1 MKIKKI
7 LTIVPLLAFMM
18 LFSSCG
24 DYIGKEKEHPFFV
37 KAGACKASGNY
48 KEAAEYYE
56 EFLNVCPR
64 SPITHYELAALYGDN
79 LDDPFKAVY
88 HYQRYL
94 ELAKNSPDAEN
105 VSKFIEISKRKAF
118 DLLSKQFESAET
130 AKAYAEAAKVKKML
144 DQYVAYSTRLREQ
157 NTLLRNQNSEMRSR
171 IEKFSRDSS
180 EFRKTVQNLKKQM
193 EQPESSGT
201 SRQTAVLPVPLPGGD
216 KPGRSS
222 GPPPSSG
229 DPWENAPVAAASATS
244 TATED
249 GKAPAKSPGSS
260 PASGKPAAVAAAGTA
275 GTSAAGTAAAGKT
288 AAPSAGKTHK
298 VVKGDTLYNLAKKYY
313 GSSRYYRLIWDANKA
328 QLGEKGLL
336 RIGQELVLPPRP
348 GGKR

>member
-1 MKIKKI
+1 MQIKKI
-7 LTIVPLLAFMM
+7 LTVLPLLAFMM

-48 KEAAEYYE
+48 KEAAEYYA

-64 SPITHYELAALYGDN
+64 SPITHYELASLYGDN
-79 LDDPFKAVY
+79 LDDPFKAIY

-94 ELAKNSPDAEN
+94 ELARNSPDAEN

-118 DLLSKQFESAET
+118 DSLSKQFESAET
-130 AKAYAEAAKVKKML
+130 AKAYAEVAKVKKLL
-144 DQYVAYSTRLREQ
+144 DQYVAYGAKLREQ
-157 NTLLRNQNSEMRSR
+157 NTLLRKQNSEMRTR

-193 EQPESSGT
+193 EQPDPVEPGQTSG
-201 SRQTAVLPVPLPGGD
+201 AAPLPPGGQ
-216 KPGRSS
+216 KS
-222 GPPPSSG
+222 
-229 DPWENAPVAAASATS
+229 DPAENADSWENAKVAASSSSS
-244 TATED
+244 TAAGD
-249 GKAPAKSPGSS
+249 GKT
-260 PASGKPAAVAAAGTA
+260 KPVSQAENA
-275 GTSAAGTAAAGKT
+275 KT
-288 AAPSAGKTHK
+288 AIATGGVATVAGAVTVPSAQKTHK

-336 RIGQELVLPPRP
+336 RIGQELVLPPLP
-348 GGKR
+348 GGKQQ

>member
-1 MKIKKI
+1 MQIKKI
-7 LTIVPLLAFMM
+7 LTVLPLLASMM

-79 LDDPFKAVY
+79 LDDPFKAIY

-118 DLLSKQFESAET
+118 DSLSKQFESAET
-130 AKAYAEAAKVKKML
+130 AKAYAEAAKVKKLL
-144 DQYVAYSTRLREQ
+144 DQYVAYGAKLREQ

-171 IEKFSRDSS
+171 IEEFSRDSS

-193 EQPESSGT
+193 EQPD
-201 SRQTAVLPVPLPGGD
+201 PVEPGRTPGSDPLPPPGGQ
-216 KPGRSS
+216 KP
-222 GPPPSSG
+222 
-229 DPWENAPVAAASATS
+229 DPADSADSWENAKIAASSSSSTAAGDGKTKPVAQPEKTASA
-244 TATED
+244 
-249 GKAPAKSPGSS
+249 
-260 PASGKPAAVAAAGTA
+260 AAAGSVATVA
-275 GTSAAGTAAAGKT
+275 GAVTI
-288 AAPSAGKTHK
+288 PSAQKTHK

-336 RIGQELVLPPRP
+336 RIGQELVLPPLP

>member
-1 MKIKKI
+1 MQIKKF
-7 LTIVPLLAFMM
+7 LTVLPLLAFMM

-48 KEAAEYYE
+48 KEAAEYYA

-64 SPITHYELAALYGDN
+64 SPITHYELASLYGDN
-79 LDDPFKAVY
+79 LDDPFKAIY

-94 ELAKNSPDAEN
+94 ELARNSPDAEN

-118 DLLSKQFESAET
+118 DSLSKQFESAET
-130 AKAYAEAAKVKKML
+130 AKAYAEVAKVKKLL
-144 DQYVAYSTRLREQ
+144 DQYVAYGAKLREQ
-157 NTLLRNQNSEMRSR
+157 NTLLRKQNSEMRTR

-193 EQPESSGT
+193 EQPDPVEPGQTSG
-201 SRQTAVLPVPLPGGD
+201 AAPLLPPGGQ
-216 KPGRSS
+216 KS
-222 GPPPSSG
+222 
-229 DPWENAPVAAASATS
+229 DPAENADSWENAKVAASSSSS
-244 TATED
+244 TAAGD
-249 GKAPAKSPGSS
+249 GKT
-260 PASGKPAAVAAAGTA
+260 KPVSQAENA
-275 GTSAAGTAAAGKT
+275 KT
-288 AAPSAGKTHK
+288 AIATGGVATVAGAVTVPSAQKTHK

-336 RIGQELVLPPRP
+336 RIGQELVLPPLP
-348 GGKR
+348 GGKQQ

>member
-1 MKIKKI
+1 MQIKKI
-7 LTIVPLLAFMM
+7 LTVLPLLASMM

-64 SPITHYELAALYGDN
+64 SPVTHYELAALYGDN

-118 DLLSKQFESAET
+118 DSLSKQFESAET

-144 DQYVAYSTRLREQ
+144 DQYVAYSAKLREQ
-157 NTLLRNQNSEMRSR
+157 NTLLRNQNREMRTR
-171 IEKFSRDSS
+171 IEKFSHDSS

-193 EQPESSGT
+193 EQPD
-201 SRQTAVLPVPLPGGD
+201 PVEPGQ
-216 KPGRSS
+216 KPGNPA
-222 GPPPSSG
+222 PPAGGQKS
-229 DPWENAPVAAASATS
+229 DPAENADSWETAKVAASSSSS
-244 TATED
+244 TAAGED
-249 GKAPAKSPGSS
+249 ARTRPAPQTGGTVSAPAAG
-260 PASGKPAAVAAAGTA
+260 AVATVAGTV
-275 GTSAAGTAAAGKT
+275 TI
-288 AAPSAGKTHK
+288 PSAQKTHK

-336 RIGQELVLPPRP
+336 RIGQELVLPPLP
-348 GGKR
+348 GGRR